1 MKTSL
6 SIVCSLLCLAV
17 AASAQDAPAK
27 KAIAMVPFK
36 TNLADYQVG
45 TTRLDA
51 KRLVQELRDEFNRYF
66 TQSRR
71 YVVLSRQDEAGL
83 EDEYT
88 RIAGG
93 NFRSEELEKF
103 GNRLGADVLLT
114 GEIKE
119 YYVAAPR
126 TIALT
131 GGTTIDRAVCTL
143 AYRMV
148 DIASGEILDTDNIT
162 VDLTRAEIR
171 QTRSDPLTLSQMLL
185 SGAMLEMTKVI
196 DPPKAVKR
204 MKNGDY
210 VINRGG
216 SSVVE
221 GSYLDAY
228 GLEEEIVDP
237 DTGEALGSSEELIG
251 IVEVTRVDKKLS
263 YARLFSGEINDDA
276 IENGV
281 VLRPHRATPE
291 ERAEA
296 AAAVQKARE
305 EAAKG
310 VKLPF
315 D

>member
-6 SIVCSLLCLAV
+6 PIVFSILCFAA

-36 TNLADYQVG
+36 TNLADYQAS
-45 TTRLDA
+45 TTRIDA
-51 KRLVQELRDEFNRYF
+51 KRLIKELGDEFNRYF

-71 YVVLSRQDEAGL
+71 YVVLSRQDETAL
-83 EDEYT
+83 QDEGALM
-88 RIAGG
+88 AGG
-93 NFRSEELEKF
+93 NFRQEELEKF
-103 GNRLGADVLLT
+103 GNRLGADVLVT
-114 GEIKE
+114 GELKE
-119 YYVAAPR
+119 FFIAAPR

-131 GGTTIDRAVCTL
+131 GASTIDRAVCSLT
-143 AYRMV
+143 YRMV

-171 QTRSDPLTLSQMLL
+171 QGGGDPLTLTQMLL
-185 SGAMLEMTKVI
+185 SGAMLEMVKVI
-196 DPPKAVKR
+196 DPPKVVKR

-216 SSVVE
+216 SSVVV

-237 DTGEALGSSEELIG
+237 DTGEALGSSEDLIG

-263 YARLFSGEINDDA
+263 YARLYSGEISDDA

-291 ERAEA
+291 ERDA
-296 AAAVQKARE
+296 AAKAAEEARQKAAE
-305 EAAKG
+305 G